1 MQSSWSSTVC
11 QDLMNRGA
19 ASCERN
25 TNGADQSP
33 VCFRSKASSQSTDP
47 TENNING
54 GCCKHG
60 HFVFVYFAMLMEK
73 NLTDTN
79 EENIETESFSFT
91 YFQNYYK
98 ISIL

>member
-1 MQSSWSSTVC
+1 
-11 QDLMNRGA
+11 
-19 ASCERN
+19 
-25 TNGADQSP
+25 
-33 VCFRSKASSQSTDP
+33 
-47 TENNING
+47 
-54 GCCKHG
+54 
-60 HFVFVYFAMLMEK
+60 MEK